1 MKRVLSLACALTCAF
16 AVTLGAQATPA
27 KPATPATPG
36 GAGTSA
42 TPATPAT
49 PAAPMAQAPAKI
61 GSDADFA
68 AHMKEIGQLNG
79 VLGKAIK
86 SGVADDAAK
95 AAAVRLEVLFKNVHG
110 YWNEKK
116 VADATSAAET
126 AVTSLQ
132 AIQKALAANDMAA
145 AETARA
151 TFAGTCMACHTA
163 HREKLPEGGWR
174 IK

>member
-1 MKRVLSLACALTCAF
+1 MKRVLSLACVLTCAV
-16 AVTLGAQATPA
+16 AVSLGAQATPA
-27 KPATPATPG
+27 KPATPATP
-36 GAGTSA
+36 ASPGTPAAPA

-49 PAAPMAQAPAKI
+49 PSAQAPAKI
-61 GSDADFA
+61 GSDADYA

-110 YWNEKK
+110 YWSEKK
-116 VADATSAAET
+116 VADASTAAET

-145 AETARA
+145 AETARV
-151 TFAGTCMACHTA
+151 TFGGTCMTCHTA
-163 HREKLPEGGWR
+163 HRVKLPEGGWG